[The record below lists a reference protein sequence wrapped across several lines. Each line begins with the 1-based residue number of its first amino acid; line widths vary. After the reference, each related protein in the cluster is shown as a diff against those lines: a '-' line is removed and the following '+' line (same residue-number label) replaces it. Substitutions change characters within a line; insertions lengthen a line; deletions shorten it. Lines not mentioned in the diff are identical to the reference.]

1 MNYTHRI
8 TYFKYNA
15 FFKQA
20 IACDFKTTEDAVG
33 LHVRNLSRSK
43 IISNIT
49 VELL

>member
-8 TYFKYNA
+8 TYFKYIPHLQHA
-15 FFKQA
+15 VT
-20 IACDFKTTEDAVG
+20 CDFRTTEDAVE

-43 IISNIT
+43 FVSNIT